1 MKTLS
6 GKHTAVKWTP
16 DAEAEIK
23 KVPFFVR
30 KKVRLRIE
38 NDMAAAGK
46 TTVSLAD
53 VKAAQARFM
62 SKMSEDIKG
71 YQIDTCFGSNGCPNP
86 ANACDALVK
95 KIDSI
100 LENADLLNFLK
111 KQVKGDLKYHHEFRV
126 TLAEC
131 PNACS
136 QPQIKDVG
144 IIGAVIPEVT
154 EEACTGCEA
163 CVEACIEKNITLDTR
178 KNIPVID
185 HERCLKCGKCIQAC
199 PSETIT
205 AKKKGFRIQLGGK
218 LGKHPRLA
226 LELEGIFSEN
236 EVLRLVESCIDYY
249 KKHSKHGERFAEIFD
264 PKDFE
269 ADREPRS

>member
-1 MKTLS
+1 MKTLLE
-6 GKHTAVKWTP
+6 KHVAVKWAP

-30 KKVRLRIE
+30 KKVRSRIE

-46 TTVSLAD
+46 TIVSLAD

-62 SKMSEDIKG
+62 SKMGEDIKG
-71 YQIDTCFGSNGCPNP
+71 YQIDTCFGSKGCPNP
-86 ANACDALVK
+86 ANTCDVLVK

-111 KQVKGDLKYHHEFRV
+111 KQVKEDLKYHHEFRV

-154 EEACTGCEA
+154 NEMCTGCGA

-178 KNIPVID
+178 KNMPVID

-199 PSETIT
+199 PSETIA
-205 AKKKGFRIQLGGK
+205 AKQKGFRVQLGGK
-218 LGKHPRLA
+218 LGRHPRLA
-226 LELEGIFSEN
+226 IELEGIFGES

-249 KKHSKHGERFAEIFD
+249 KKHSKNGTRFAEIFD
-264 PKDFE
+264 P
-269 ADREPRS
+269 DRFKIDR

>member
-1 MKTLS
+1 METS
-6 GKHTAVKWTP
+6 SRRHIAVKWTP
-16 DAEAEIK
+16 DAETEIK
-23 KVPFFVR
+23 KVPFFIR
-30 KKVRLRIE
+30 KKVRSRIE
-38 NDMAAAGK
+38 NDIAAAGK
-46 TTVSLAD
+46 QIVSLSD

-62 SKMSEDIKG
+62 SKMNEDIKG
-71 YQIDTCFGSNGCPNP
+71 YQVETCFGSSGCPNA
-86 ANACDALVK
+86 ANTCDILVK

-154 EEACTGCEA
+154 NEMCTGCGA
-163 CVEACIEKNITLDTR
+163 CVEACIEKRITLDAR
-178 KNIPVID
+178 KNIPAID
-185 HERCLKCGKCIQAC
+185 HERCLKCGRCIQAC
-199 PSETIT
+199 PSETLA
-205 AKKKGFRIQLGGK
+205 AKKKGFRIQLGGR
-218 LGKHPRLA
+218 LGRHPRLA
-226 LELEGIFSEN
+226 VEVEGIFSET
-236 EVLRLVESCIDYY
+236 EVLCLVKNCIDYY

-264 PKDFE
+264 PKDFK
-269 ADREPRS
+269 ADR

>member
-1 MKTLS
+1 MTTLS
-6 GKHTAVKWTP
+6 GKHIAVKWTF

-38 NDMAAAGK
+38 NDVDAAGK
-46 TTVSLAD
+46 NIVSLAD

-62 SKMSEDIKG
+62 SKMSENIKG
-71 YQIDTCFGSNGCPNP
+71 YQIDTCFGPNGCPNP
-86 ANACDALVK
+86 ANTCEALVK

-136 QPQIKDVG
+136 QPQIKDIG

-154 EEACTGCEA
+154 NKICTGCGT
-163 CVEACIEKNITLDTR
+163 CVDACIEKSITLAAR
-178 KNIPVID
+178 ENIPVID

-199 PSETIT
+199 PSETI
-205 AKKKGFRIQLGGK
+205 AARQKGFRVQLGGK
-218 LGKHPRLA
+218 LGRHPRLA
-226 LELEGIFSEN
+226 VELEGIFSEN
-236 EVLRLVESCIDYY
+236 EVLRLVKTCIDYY
-249 KKHSKHGERFAEIFD
+249 KEHSRHGERFAEIFD
-264 PKDFE
+264 PIDFK
-269 ADREPRS
+269 ADRKTRS

>member
-1 MKTLS
+1 MK
-6 GKHTAVKWTP
+6 WMP
-16 DAEAEIK
+16 EAETEIK

-30 KKVRLRIE
+30 KKVRSRIE
-38 NDMAAAGK
+38 DATAAAGK
-46 TTVSLAD
+46 KVVSLSD
-53 VKAAQARFM
+53 VKSAQARFM
-62 SKMSEDIKG
+62 SKMNDDIKG
-71 YQIDTCFGSNGCPNP
+71 YQIDTCFGSSGCPNP
-86 ANACDALVK
+86 ANTCDALVK

-154 EEACTGCEA
+154 NEMCTGCEA
-163 CVEACIEKNITLDTR
+163 CVDVCVEKSITLDAR
-178 KNIPVID
+178 ENIPVID
-185 HERCLKCGKCIQAC
+185 YERCVKCGKCIQAC
-199 PSETIT
+199 PSETIA

-218 LGKHPRLA
+218 LGRHPRLA
-226 LELEGIFSEN
+226 MELEGIFSEN
-236 EVLRLVESCIDYY
+236 EVLHLVEACIDYY

-264 PKDFE
+264 LDDFNF
-269 ADREPRS
+269 DR

>member
-1 MKTLS
+1 MKW
-6 GKHTAVKWTP
+6 AP

-30 KKVRLRIE
+30 KKVRSRIE

-71 YQIDTCFGSNGCPNP
+71 YQIDTCFGSKGCPNP
-86 ANACDALVK
+86 ANTCDTLVK

-111 KQVKGDLKYHHEFRV
+111 KQVNGDLKYHHEFRV

-154 EEACTGCEA
+154 NELCTGCGA
-163 CVEACIEKNITLDTR
+163 CVEACIEKSITLDTIQ
-178 KNIPVID
+178 NIPVID

-218 LGKHPRLA
+218 LGRHPRLA
-226 LELEGIFSEN
+226 IELEGIFSEA
-236 EVLRLVESCIDYY
+236 EVLQQVRDCIDYY
-249 KKHSKHGERFAEIFD
+249 KKHSKNGTRFGEIFD
-264 PKDFE
+264 R
-269 ADREPRS
+269 DRFKIDR

>member
-6 GKHTAVKWTP
+6 GKHVAMKWAP

-23 KVPFFVR
+23 KIPFFVR
-30 KKVRLRIE
+30 KKVRSRIE
-38 NDMAAAGK
+38 TDMAAAGK
-46 TTVSLAD
+46 TTISLAD

-62 SKMSEDIKG
+62 SKMGENIKG
-71 YQIDTCFGSNGCPNP
+71 YQIDTCFGSKGCPNP
-86 ANACDALVK
+86 ANTCDALFG

-111 KQVKGDLKYHHEFRV
+111 KQVNGDLKYHHEFRV

-136 QPQIKDVG
+136 QPQIKDIG
-144 IIGAVIPEVT
+144 IIGAVIPEVSN
-154 EEACTGCEA
+154 EMCTGCGA
-163 CVEACIEKNITLDTR
+163 CVEACMEKSIILDTP
-178 KNIPVID
+178 KDIPVID

-218 LGKHPRLA
+218 LGRHPRLA
-226 LELEGIFSEN
+226 IELEGIFSEA
-236 EVLRLVESCIDYY
+236 EVLQQVRNCIDYY
-249 KKHSKHGERFAEIFD
+249 KKHSKNGARFAEIFD
-264 PKDFE
+264 P
-269 ADREPRS
+269 DRFKIDR

>member
-1 MKTLS
+1 METS
-6 GKHTAVKWTP
+6 SRRHIAVKWTP
-16 DAEAEIK
+16 DAETEIK

-30 KKVRLRIE
+30 KKVRSRIE
-38 NDMAAAGK
+38 NDIAAAGK
-46 TTVSLAD
+46 QIVSLSD

-71 YQIDTCFGSNGCPNP
+71 YRVDTCFGPSGCPNP
-86 ANACDALVK
+86 ANTCDTLVK

-136 QPQIKDVG
+136 QPQIKDIG

-154 EEACTGCEA
+154 NEMCTGCGA
-163 CVEACIEKNITLDTR
+163 CVEACIEKSITLHTR
-178 KNIPVID
+178 KNIPAID

-199 PSETIT
+199 PSETLA

-218 LGKHPRLA
+218 LGRHPRLA
-226 LELEGIFSEN
+226 VEVEGIFSET
-236 EVLRLVESCIDYY
+236 EVLRLVKNCVDYY

-264 PKDFE
+264 PEDFKV
-269 ADREPRS
+269 DLKTRS